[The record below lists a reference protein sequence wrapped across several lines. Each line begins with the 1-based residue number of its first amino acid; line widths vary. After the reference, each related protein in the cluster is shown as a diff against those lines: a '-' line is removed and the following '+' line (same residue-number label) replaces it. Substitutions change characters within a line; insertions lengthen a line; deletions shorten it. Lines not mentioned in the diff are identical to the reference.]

1 MVKLLSCGKNT
12 KTWFAGEINIKVAA
26 RPDKTCLVKTLLGR
40 SSEHFNWDFLDTPL
54 HCIQTKIVEYKNK
67 NLGFKNKTTTINNW
81 YNSRNEKE
89 KERIWFVTYDD
100 EWEEEMKYSKVDEV
114 MILEK
119 SLPWLCFITCLL
131 CCVVLHITLWSFY
144 YCSGFHDTKDLLET
158 SLFNGPMIEAG
169 PVSLSEFHFSKDSA
183 IYTTYFRYEDC

>member
-1 MVKLLSCGKNT
+1 
-12 KTWFAGEINIKVAA
+12 
-26 RPDKTCLVKTLLGR
+26 
-40 SSEHFNWDFLDTPL
+40 
-54 HCIQTKIVEYKNK
+54 
-67 NLGFKNKTTTINNW
+67 
-81 YNSRNEKE
+81 
-89 KERIWFVTYDD
+89 
-100 EWEEEMKYSKVDEV
+100 V

-169 PVSLSEFHFSKDSA
+169 PVPLSEFHFSKDSA